1 MKESILEQ
9 LEFERQKRELIKAA
23 EQQKKI
29 PKVPKKEPVAYQ
41 DERQETIEEIFS
53 KAYPVSKSEVTRDR
67 VEEDDKKFAWEY
79 ELEKYRQ
86 DRLKNRFCI
95 IGGICGILS
104 LVMNIWFHISEI
116 KGFFL

>member
-23 EQQKKI
+23 QQQKKVST
-29 PKVPKKEPVAYQ
+29 VPKKEPVAYQ

-53 KAYPVSKSEVTRDR
+53 KAYPIPKREASRDDL
-67 VEEDDKKFAWEY
+67 EDDGKKFAWEY

-86 DRLKNRFCI
+86 DRLKYRFCVL
-95 IGGICGILS
+95 GGICGILS
-104 LVMNIWFHISEI
+104 LAMTILFHFSEI
-116 KGFFL
+116 QGFFL